1 MKTWFLIS
9 VAGMAVLTG
18 ACSAGS
24 DFLVLKHGKGYYL
37 GSNSNAKYEMLCT
50 SGEMDKV
57 LASSNLSKE
66 MKDNLYKYSCSEERS
81 GEKVKQLYASMT
93 VEQRRD
99 IKNAFRRNGYDINQ
113 GPGCCA
119 DN

>member
-1 MKTWFLIS
+1 MKSGFFITI
-9 VAGMAVLTG
+9 AGMALLTS
-18 ACSAGS
+18 ACSSSS
-24 DFLVLKHGKGYYL
+24 DFLVFKQGRGYYL

-57 LASSNLSKE
+57 LAASNLSKE
-66 MKDNLYKYSCSEERS
+66 MKDSLYKYSCSEERS

-93 VEQRRD
+93 VEQRKD
-99 IKNAFRRNGYDINQ
+99 IKNAFRINGYNINQ

>member
-1 MKTWFLIS
+1 MKTGFFITI
-9 VAGMAVLTG
+9 AGLALLTC
-18 ACSAGS
+18 ACRTSS
-24 DFLVLKHGKGYYL
+24 DFLVLKHGRGYYV
-37 GSNSNAKYEMLCT
+37 GSDSNARYEMLCT
-50 SGEMDKV
+50 SGEMEKV
-57 LASSNLSKE
+57 LASSNLSME
-66 MKDNLYKYSCSEERS
+66 MKDTLYKYSCSEERS

-99 IKNAFRRNGYDINQ
+99 IKNAFRKNGFDINQ